1 MTIRYHQRVSLFPGV
16 HLNIGL
22 SGISLNVG
30 VPGANVTLGQ
40 RGAEAH
46 LGLPGTGFRLDLP
59 LRMPDSRP
67 PQEKAPRGRRGGGA
81 SSPRSPL
88 PAPPLAAIHS
98 AAIDQLTSPGWTP
111 LVQLFSEAKMQ
122 RQAAEGALV
131 QARIAAEEARDAL
144 IAAERGAERAAASL
158 ASFERSWFKAFRG
171 RRRRDLV
178 AAAASWPA
186 TLRCAAEQVTSTGAA
201 VAAAVDRLDQMRVDT
216 RITLEPEAAQLWAHI
231 VASFTTLSRS
241 ASIWDVTGERRQR
254 VGTDRSGAARIV
266 DRRPTTVGLASLD
279 IIRSDVQPLHWRN
292 ENGDDLYL
300 YPGFL
305 VVYQSSRRFAIVAGG
320 DLEFILTPSRFR
332 EDEPVPHDA
341 QQVDTAWT
349 YTNRDGS
356 RDRRFADNPPVP
368 VMLYAEIT
376 IHSSTGL
383 HEAFLF
389 SNATAALAFMDDLMA
404 LRQVAG
410 WAAA

>member
-1 MTIRYHQRVSLFPGV
+1 MTLRYHQRVSLFPGV

-30 VPGANVTLGQ
+30 VPGANVTLGH

-59 LRMPDSRP
+59 LRTPDGRRS
-67 PQEKAPRGRRGGGA
+67 QDKAPRGRRGDGA
-81 SSPRSPL
+81 SPPRSPA
-88 PAPPLAAIHS
+88 PAQPLAAINS

-111 LVQLFSEAKMQ
+111 LVTLFSEAKMQ
-122 RQAAEGALV
+122 RQKAEGGLT

-144 IAAERGAERAAASL
+144 NAAQRGAERGAASL
-158 ASFERSWFKAFRG
+158 AAFERSWFKAFRG
-171 RRRRDLV
+171 RRRRELV
-178 AAAASWPA
+178 AAAASWPDA
-186 TLRCAAEQVTSTGAA
+186 LRRAAERVSATGTAVT
-201 VAAAVDRLDQMRVDT
+201 AAADQLDQMRVDT
-216 RITLEPEAAQLWAHI
+216 RITLEPEAAQLWTR
-231 VASFTTLSRS
+231 VVGSFTALSRS

-266 DRRPTTVGLASLD
+266 DRRPTTVGLATLD
-279 IIRSDVQPLHWRN
+279 IISSDVQPLHWRN

-300 YPGFL
+300 YPAFL

-320 DLEFILTPSRFR
+320 DLQFALTLSRFR
-332 EDEPVPHDA
+332 EDERVPHDA

-356 RDRRFADNPPVP
+356 PDRRFADNPPVP

-376 IHSSTGL
+376 IRSSTGL

-389 SNATAALAFMDDLMA
+389 SNARAAIAFMDDLTA